1 MGPIRVLHVFGGL
14 DAGGA
19 ESRTMD
25 IYRQID
31 KSRVQFD
38 FLIHTEKKGYF
49 EDEIKKMGGRIF
61 RVPRFGLRTFFS
73 YQKALND
80 FFEKHPEYKIIH
92 GHILSTAFIYQKVA
106 KKHGVP
112 VRIAHSRCGTRTQ
125 INVENLI
132 KEFFK
137 RLARFYVTD
146 KFAVSKIAGFSA
158 FGRRSVFNGE
168 VKVLPN
174 AIKIQKY
181 LYNNEVREKMRS
193 EFNIENKFVIGHIG
207 RFQQQKNHDFVVD
220 IFFEVQKKIL
230 NSMLILVGDGELK
243 TVIEDKVNKLGLDDS
258 VIFTGVRSDVP
269 DILQA
274 MDVLLFPS
282 FYEGLPGV
290 VLEAQAAGLPCII
303 SDKITDEVKITDLV
317 EYVSLDKS
325 AEYWAEKVLKF
336 SQGFE
341 RRNTYNEI
349 VKAGYDIE
357 SVAQWYQEFYL
368 KAYQHSNT

>member
-1 MGPIRVLHVFGGL
+1 
-14 DAGGA
+14 
-19 ESRTMD
+19 
-25 IYRQID
+25 
-31 KSRVQFD
+31 
-38 FLIHTEKKGYF
+38 
-49 EDEIKKMGGRIF
+49 
-61 RVPRFGLRTFFS
+61 
-73 YQKALND
+73 
-80 FFEKHPEYKIIH
+80 
-92 GHILSTAFIYQKVA
+92 
-106 KKHGVP
+106 
-112 VRIAHSRCGTRTQ
+112 
-125 INVENLI
+125 
-132 KEFFK
+132 
-137 RLARFYVTD
+137 
-146 KFAVSKIAGFSA
+146 
-158 FGRRSVFNGE
+158 
-168 VKVLPN
+168 
-174 AIKIQKY
+174 
-181 LYNNEVREKMRS
+181 
-193 EFNIENKFVIGHIG
+193 
-207 RFQQQKNHDFVVD
+207 
-220 IFFEVQKKIL
+220 
-230 NSMLILVGDGELK
+230 
-243 TVIEDKVNKLGLDDS
+243 